1 MAEINKENTL
11 ENSGKKPLNFIEQ
24 IIEKDLSEGTV
35 KEVHTRFPPEPNG
48 YLHIGHAKSI
58 ILNYGLSQKYHGKMN
73 VRFDDTNPTAEKT
86 EFVDGIRND
95 LHWLGAEWDDREYYA
110 SNYFDQ
116 LYDWAVMLIKAGK
129 AYVCDLTPDQMS
141 EYRGTPDKPG
151 ISPNRDKRTPEENLA
166 MFERMKNG
174 EFNDNEWTLRAK
186 IDMASPNMQMR
197 DPVMYRIL
205 KGTPH
210 HRTGSKWCI
219 YPMYDYAHGQSD
231 YIEQISHSICTLE
244 FKVHNPLYQWFLE
257 QIIALQGDK
266 AFPVRPHQ
274 YEFARLNLE
283 YTVMSKRK
291 LKRLVEENYVSGW
304 DDPRMP
310 TVCGLRRRGYTKESL
325 WKFAEMVGVA
335 ERDNLIELNKLEY
348 CIREDLNKRAKRV
361 LAVTEP
367 LKVTI
372 TNYPDDQ
379 TEMLEAINN
388 PENPDDGKRLVPF
401 SKVIYIEKEDF
412 MENPPKKYKRLSPG
426 VEIRLRYAYFITC
439 NEVIKDNEG
448 NVIELK
454 CTYDPATKG
463 GDAPDGRKVKGTIHW
478 VSAKDAI
485 EAKVNFYDR
494 LFTKATPEDVEEGH
508 DFLENMN
515 PESNIV
521 KTCYLEPSL
530 KDAKPLDKFQF
541 ERIGYFCCDKDSTP
555 ENLIFNRTVTLKEGK
570 WDDNKNK

>member
-1 MAEINKENTL
+1 MEEIVKDNNA
-11 ENSGKKPLNFIEQ
+11 ENSEKKSLNFIEQ
-24 IIEKDLSEGTV
+24 IIEKDLSEGSV

-116 LYDWAVMLIKAGK
+116 LYEWAVMLIKAGK
-129 AYVCDLTPDQMS
+129 AYVCNLTPEQMS
-141 EYRGTPDKPG
+141 EYRGTPAEPG
-151 ISPNRDKRTPEENLA
+151 KSPNRDARTPEENLA

-186 IDMASPNMQMR
+186 IDMASPNMQLR
-197 DPVMYRIL
+197 DPVMYRIIR
-205 KGTPH
+205 GVEH
-210 HRTGSKWCI
+210 HRTGNKWCI

-310 TVCGLRRRGYTKESL
+310 TVCGLRRRGYTKEAL

-335 ERDNLIELNKLEY
+335 ERDNLIELSKLEF
-348 CIREDLNKRAKRV
+348 CIREDLNKRALRV
-361 LAVTEP
+361 LGVMNP

-372 TNYPDDQ
+372 TNYPEDKD
-379 TEMLEAINN
+379 EMLEAVNN

-401 SKVIYIEKEDF
+401 SNTLYIEQEDF

-439 NEVIKDNEG
+439 NEVVKDADG

-454 CTYDPATKG
+454 CTYDPATRG
-463 GDAPDGRKVKGTIHW
+463 GDSPDGRKVKGTIHW
-478 VSAKDAI
+478 VSAKHAVK
-485 EAKVNFYDR
+485 AKVNLYDR

-515 PESNIV
+515 PESNVV
-521 KTCYLEPSL
+521 KECYVEPSL

-555 ENLIFNRTVTLKEGK
+555 ENPVFNRTVTLKESK
-570 WDDNKNK
+570 W